1 MSGTQTLVLLF
12 VAVALLGLGYGIS
25 YVVLKSRMPEESWVK
40 LAKII
45 KRSSQVWGKVYTVKQ
60 AQFFA
65 KALYEGLKLD
75 ASSGYTL
82 EEFTEMFLYLVPVQN
97 PPDAYVAVPESVLMS
112 SPDDDPLLAQIDDI
126 MVKAIRDLEAQPA

>member
-1 MSGTQTLVLLF
+1 MNGTQTLVLLF
-12 VAVALLGLGYGIS
+12 VAVALVGLGYGIG
-25 YVVLKSRMPEESWVK
+25 YVVLKSRMPPESWAK
-40 LAKII
+40 LVMIV

-82 EEFTEMFLYLVPVQN
+82 EEFTEMFLWLVPVQN
-97 PPDAYVAVPESVLMS
+97 PPDAYAAVPESALLS
-112 SPDDDPLLAQIDDI
+112 GADDPLLAQIDEI
-126 MVKAIRDLEAQPA
+126 MVRAIRELEAR